1 IEQGIIN
8 DHAGPSAE
16 RAKRVESGRGTDIS
30 DTHDIGK
37 EVVTH
42 TRIGP
47 APVTLDAKEGA
58 ATLKIVPSLGTAG
71 KGIIRSNESSRLI
84 GKIEGKYSVPVLK
97 FWIVLYRA
105 DTATH
110 VEARERGA
118 PRCHHGNIPY
128 VAVGNCRACK
138 GHHRR

>member
-1 IEQGIIN
+1 VLEAYPGRPTQGRIAKAKRFVICAGVPMQIVPDIHPRQTSSHIEQGIIN

-84 GKIEGKYSVPVLK
+84 GKIEGK
-97 FWIVLYRA
+97 
-105 DTATH
+105 
-110 VEARERGA
+110 
-118 PRCHHGNIPY
+118 
-128 VAVGNCRACK
+128 
-138 GHHRR
+138 